1 MKEELSLLI
10 LSMKEQQN
18 ITIPAMI
25 ERAPVMIP
33 PMQLC
38 LWFLSIIAEAFS
50 SRATSALLD
59 KGQPQ

>member
-10 LSMKEQQN
+10 FSMKEQQN
-18 ITIPAMI
+18 TTIP
-25 ERAPVMIP
+25 VMMEIIPATIP

-50 SRATSALLD
+50 SITTSGLLD
-59 KGQPQ
+59 KG

>member
-10 LSMKEQQN
+10 FSMKEQQN
-18 ITIPAMI
+18 ITIP
-25 ERAPVMIP
+25 VMMEIIPAIIP

-50 SRATSALLD
+50 SSTTSGLLD
-59 KGQPQ
+59 KG

>member
-10 LSMKEQQN
+10 FSMKEQQN

-25 ERAPVMIP
+25 ERTPVIIP

-50 SRATSALLD
+50 SRTTSRFLD
-59 KGQPQ
+59 KR

>member
-10 LSMKEQQN
+10 FSMKEQQN
-18 ITIPAMI
+18 IIIPVMMEIIPAT
-25 ERAPVMIP
+25 IP

-50 SRATSALLD
+50 SRTTSGLLD
-59 KGQPQ
+59 KG